1 MSDFTYNGK
10 SNDELGIKV
19 INIRTSLFSGMKH
32 ELVDLP
38 GVDEPYLF
46 PQKPRKREISI
57 DCVLSQNSNSELET
71 KTQEIV
77 ECLAQNT
84 WGTLELH
91 TKAGKHF
98 KAIVIDPV
106 DEEHI
111 ATNKLFTINFVA
123 LPYAY
128 GSEQTTNFVNDSAT
142 VANAGTYSAPAIIEA
157 TFTGA
162 ATEFKVILGT
172 EYVRVVHDFEVND
185 TLKID
190 TGTGAV
196 LINGTRAMDKLDWQ
210 NSIFFELA
218 KGDNTLNI
226 TPTGKCTAT
235 VKHTPR
241 WL

>member
-19 INIRTSLFSGMKH
+19 INIRMSLFGGMKH

-38 GVDEPYLF
+38 SIDEPYLF

-71 KTQEIV
+71 KTQAIV

-84 WGTLELH
+84 WKKLELH

-98 KAIVIDPV
+98 KAIVIEPV

-142 VANAGTYSAPAIIEA
+142 VANTGTYSAPVIIEA
-157 TFTGA
+157 TFTSA
-162 ATEFKVILGT
+162 ASEFKVLLGSK
-172 EYVRVVHDFEVND
+172 YVRVVDSFVLND

-196 LINGTRAMDKLDWQ
+196 LINGSRGMNKLDWQ
-210 NSIFFELA
+210 NSVFFELA
-218 KGDNTLNI
+218 TGNNTLSI
-226 TPTGKCTAT
+226 TPTGRCTAT